1 MTNFAVDGG
10 GVVWYNSPKFSKERN
25 YEMKKLMVAALA
37 ASFVAFAF
45 EDYASATEPVTEKAV
60 ATEE

>member
-37 ASFVAFAF
+37 ASFAAF
-45 EDYASATEPVTEKAV
+45 TLAV
-60 ATEE
+60 AVLNLL